1 MGDVLAVGD
10 AYQAQQGEMFIKECN
25 SSGLIN
31 RTFYRQRG
39 ISGKSFFYWLRKIR
53 SQMAEVTAPH
63 LVQLEP
69 LSRTED
75 VLQIQY
81 RGAEMKLPAGVDLD
95 AVAALLRSIES
106 PMMNP
111 RVRNYYI
118 ALWLYRSLPGNRRT
132 GRCGNPAI
140 WKSAERGKSVPV
152 LRQTNITNQGVF
164 CKGRFYPFT
173 KYT

>member
-111 RVRNYYI
+111 RVRNYYSACGYTDLGLGI
-118 ALWLYRSLPGNRRT
+118 DGLAAVVTQQYGSQLNEESLFLFCGRRT
-132 GRCGNPAI
+132 
-140 WKSAERGKSVPV
+140 
-152 LRQTNITNQGVF
+152 
-164 CKGRFYPFT
+164 
-173 KYT
+173 